1 MADSRLAARLRAQV
15 EGPVRFDALTR
26 GLYATDASIY
36 QIAPVGV
43 VLPRSLDDVDAV
55 MATAREEGV
64 PVLPRGAGT
73 SQCGQ
78 AIGGAIVIDTS
89 RYLNRVLEVDREAR
103 TAWVEPGVVLDQ
115 LNRRLAP
122 TGLFFPVD
130 VATASRA
137 TIGGMAGNNSG
148 GARSIRYGI
157 MADNVLEIEAALADG
172 EVVGFGGGGAGFG
185 GGGAA
190 GAGLTARAGAAA
202 SAAAQ
207 ADALPPDD
215 LIRRVLGIAER
226 EAAELEARVPKVL
239 RHVAGY
245 NLHRL
250 LKPDASMAE
259 LLVGSEGTLAFF
271 RRLKLKLSPRPARR
285 VLGVCCFP
293 SLLGALDAVQ
303 HIVTLEPH
311 AVELMDDSLTRLA
324 REYPDFGVTVE
335 ALIPPGAHTVLLVEF
350 AGDDDAALAGKLSR
364 LEEVVRATGPGGE
377 GGRGVGGRGGT
388 RRGGVGGGGVGGGAD
403 PRRQVVRAEDPAAQA
418 AIWAVRRAALSVVMS
433 MKGDRKPVSIVED
446 CAIPLPALAEFGA
459 AVEEIFARHGTSAT
473 WYAHASVGCLH
484 VRPAL
489 NMKDTHDIATFR
501 GVAEEVLREA
511 VRLGGSWSGEHGD
524 GILRSE
530 FIEPLLGGRLAR
542 AFAEV
547 KEAFDPAGIMNPG
560 KIVAPARMDDR
571 ELFRYGPRYG
581 ETPLPVAMDWSE
593 RGGFTHAVE
602 ACNNNG
608 ACRKMDPD
616 VMCPSYRVTREE
628 ADTTRGRANVL
639 RLALSG
645 QLGPGGLLG
654 DEVADALE
662 LCVGCKAC
670 KRECPAGVDMAAMKA
685 EVLHHRNR
693 QRGAPLRERVFASLP
708 KVAPRASRV
717 PWLLRLR
724 NRSRVLAWLGER
736 TLGIAAAQ
744 PLPEWDANPFRDEEL
759 GAPPRDGQQG
769 EPGSP
774 AASSTGATD
783 SPPPRPEGT
792 SSKAVRHPVT
802 DSLTDS
808 PHNLSQYQSREGGE
822 SPETYPVVLFVD
834 TFTRYFDKTVP
845 RAAVDV
851 LQRLGFHPVAPRPH
865 PTRGRPLCCGRT
877 YISAG
882 LLDHARAELRRTIAA
897 LAPLARQGL
906 PIVGLEPSCLLTLRD
921 EALTLCPGDDARAIA
936 ERAFLVDEF
945 LAARGRRSGTDS
957 APVASRRDPSPA
969 RAASSGTTP
978 AASPA
983 QATPSGAPA
992 ATPPTTLI
1000 HGHCHQKAAGTDSAT
1015 ADALHCLTGAPAS
1028 LIESSCCGMA
1038 GSFGY
1043 TARHLRTSRAM
1054 GELGLFPSLRA
1065 AAPDDTVIANGFSCR
1080 AQIRAGTGRRARHLV
1095 QVLAELLDRP

>member
-1 MADSRLAARLRAQV
+1 MSLLSGGKPDGGGPVSGKAPVKGRGANRFRKERIAHSRLAARLRAHV
-15 EGPVRFDALTR
+15 DGPVRFDSLTR

-36 QIAPVGV
+36 QIAPLGV
-43 VLPRSLDDVDAV
+43 VLPRTLDDVGAA
-55 MATAREEGV
+55 MAIAREEGV

-78 AIGGAIVIDTS
+78 TVGHALVIDTS
-89 RYLNRVLEVDREAR
+89 RYLNRVLEVDRQAR
-103 TAWVEPGVVLDQ
+103 SARVEPGVVLDQ

-172 EVVGFGGGGAGFG
+172 RVVGFGGGGA
-185 GGGAA
+185 AASLTANA
-190 GAGLTARAGAAA
+190 GAEA
-202 SAAAQ
+202 SATAKTGAGPEATSDAA
-207 ADALPPDD
+207 PPGE
-215 LIRRVLGIAER
+215 LVRRVLGIAER

-250 LKPDASMAE
+250 LKPGASMAE

-271 RRLKLKLSPRPARR
+271 RRLKLKLARRPARR
-285 VLGVCCFP
+285 VLGLCCFP
-293 SLLGALDAVQ
+293 SLPAALDAVQ
-303 HIVTLEPH
+303 HIVTLGPQ
-311 AVELMDDSLTRLA
+311 AVELMDDSLTVLA
-324 REYPDFGVTVE
+324 RNNAQFRSTVE
-335 ALIPPGAHTVLLVEF
+335 ELIPASAHSVLLVEF
-350 AGDDDAALAGKLSR
+350 AGDEDAALGSKLSR
-364 LEEVVRATGPGGE
+364 LAEVVGDGGA
-377 GGRGVGGRGGT
+377 GGGGGRGAGRGVGARGA
-388 RRGGVGGGGVGGGAD
+388 AD
-403 PRRQVVRAEDPAAQA
+403 PGRQVVRAEDPAAQA

-446 CAIPLPALAEFGA
+446 CAIPLPALAEFGG

-489 NMKDTHDIATFR
+489 DLKDPADVAAFR
-501 GVAEEVLREA
+501 AVAEEVLGEA

-547 KEAFDPAGIMNPG
+547 KEAFDPTGMMNPG

-581 ETPLPVAMDWSE
+581 ETSLPVAMDWSAN
-593 RGGFTHAVE
+593 GGFQRAVE

-628 ADTTRGRANVL
+628 VDTTRGRANVL
-639 RLALSG
+639 RLALTG
-645 QLGPGGLLG
+645 QLGPEGLLR

-693 QRGAPLRERVFASLP
+693 QRGAPLRERLFASLP
-708 KVAPRASRV
+708 RVAPLASRA
-717 PWLLRLR
+717 PRLLNLR
-724 NRSRVLAWLGER
+724 NRSRMLAWMVER
-736 TLGIAAAQ
+736 TTGIAAAQ

-759 GAPPRDGQQG
+759 GAPPGVGRQG
-769 EPGSP
+769 DPGSR
-774 AASSTGATD
+774 ATVSSEA
-783 SPPPRPEGT
+783 
-792 SSKAVRHPVT
+792 VT

-808 PHNLSQYQSREGGE
+808 PNNLAQIHALRLDE
-822 SPETYPVVLFVD
+822 SPDSQPVVLFVD
-834 TFTRYFDKTVP
+834 TFTRYFDTDVP
-845 RAAVDV
+845 RAAANV
-851 LQRLGFHPVAPRPH
+851 LIRLGFHPVAPRPL

-882 LLDHARAELRRTIAA
+882 LLGHARAELQRTIAA

-921 EALTLCPGDDARAIA
+921 EALTLCPGEDARTVA
-936 ERAFLVDEF
+936 EQASLIDEF
-945 LAARGRRSGTDS
+945 LASRPSGHGTARPPAS
-957 APVASRRDPSPA
+957 ATA
-969 RAASSGTTP
+969 P

-983 QATPSGAPA
+983 QAATSSAPQA
-992 ATPPTTLI
+992 AMPPTHI
-1000 HGHCHQKAAGTDSAT
+1000 HGHCHQKAAGTAAAT
-1015 ADALHCLTGAPAS
+1015 ADALHATTGAPAT

-1054 GELGLFPSLRA
+1054 GELGLFPALRA
-1065 AAPDDTVIANGFSCR
+1065 AAPGDTVVANGFSCR
-1080 AQIRAGTGRRARHLV
+1080 TQIRAGTGRHAKHLV
-1095 QVLAELLDRP
+1095 QVLANLLDNP